1 MKGDCSLQTLSHSLS
16 ALCCSS
22 TLFTFSQVKMKIA
35 SFNVKKLGLSK
46 VNDDFVR
53 TYLIKIVSRYSV
65 VVMLEVV
72 DANGRAMKK
81 FLEKLNEYRDNRHD
95 PFSMESSKMLGRST
109 YKEKFVFFY
118 RAREVK
124 LIDSFQYEEEGRDV
138 FAREPFAVQFK
149 CLNTAVKKLVLIA
162 VHSKPE
168 DAETELNALGDVV
181 EAVRNKFKATNIMIL
196 GDFNADGPYLSNRK
210 KENSPMWYPPYFWLI
225 DDKVDTTTSNK
236 NDHTYDRIVVFG
248 NHMYEA
254 VGANSAKAF
263 NFQRAYHLPDAA
275 AQAISDHY
283 PVEVELL

>member
-1 MKGDCSLQTLSHSLS
+1 
-16 ALCCSS
+16 
-22 TLFTFSQVKMKIA
+22 MKIA

-149 CLNTAVKKLVLIA
+149 CLNTGVC
-162 VHSKPE
+162 
-168 DAETELNALGDVV
+168 NRALGYAIFHIRILALWLLLMTFVMMNSTDI
-181 EAVRNKFKATNIMIL
+181 FLQNIMIL

-263 NFQRAYHLPDAA
+263 NFQRAYHLPDA
-275 AQAISDHY
+275 QAISDHY